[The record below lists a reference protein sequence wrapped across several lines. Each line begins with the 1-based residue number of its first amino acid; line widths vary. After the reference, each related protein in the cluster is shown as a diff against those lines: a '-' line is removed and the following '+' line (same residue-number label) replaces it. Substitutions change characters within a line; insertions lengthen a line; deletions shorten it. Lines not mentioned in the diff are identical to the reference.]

1 MPSAAQN
8 SAARNS
14 AAHTI
19 ENLLPAAEERLEQ
32 MIADIQRL
40 VEVESPS
47 EDRVAVAAGAAEA
60 AALAADRLGT
70 MPERVVVEGA
80 THLRL
85 RFGPDKPKVVLV
97 NHQDTVWP
105 IGTLARKPFSRDGEA
120 LRGPGVF
127 DMLTGVVMSLH
138 AAAIL
143 QAAGHDL
150 TGLGILITGDEE
162 LGSQTSRELLLE
174 ETAEANAAFVM
185 EGALDTSLKI
195 ARKGTSMYTVAAHG
209 VAAHAGLEPEKGVN
223 AGIALGL
230 LLPQIE
236 ALGDSKLGTT
246 VTPTVLAGGV
256 TDNTVPDYATV
267 EVDARA
273 TTVAEQQR
281 VDREIRELTSPRE
294 GGRVEVSGGIN
305 RPPME
310 RSAAEGLFAQAQQ
323 VAVELGI
330 GEITGAV
337 VGGAS
342 DGNFIAAAGV
352 PTLDGLG
359 ATGGGAHAEHEHAV
373 VKNIAPRTALL
384 AGLIVR
390 NLDKL

>member
-1 MPSAAQN
+1 MS
-8 SAARNS
+8 SL
-14 AAHTI
+14 AHKTEI
-19 ENLLPAAEERLEQ
+19 LLPAAESRLEQ
-32 MIADIQRL
+32 IIADIQRL
-40 VEVESPS
+40 VEVETPS
-47 EDRVAVAAGAAEA
+47 EDQAAVAAGAAEV
-60 AALAADRLGT
+60 AALAAERLGT
-70 MPERVVVEGA
+70 MPERVVVDGV

-85 RFGPDKPKVVLV
+85 RFGPDKPNVVLV

-105 IGTLARKPFSRDGEA
+105 IGTLARKPFSRDAEA

-143 QAAGHDL
+143 QEAGQDL

-162 LGSQTSRELLLE
+162 LGSQTSRQLLLE
-174 ETAEANAAFVM
+174 EIEDAKAALVL
-185 EGALDTSLKI
+185 EGALETSLKI

-236 ALGDSKLGTT
+236 ALGDPELGTT

-256 TDNTVPDYATV
+256 TDNTVPDYASV
-267 EVDARA
+267 EVDGRA
-273 TTVAEQQR
+273 ATVAEQER
-281 VDREIRELTSPRE
+281 VDREIRELTAPLE
-294 GGRVEVSGGIN
+294 GARLEVSGGIN

-310 RSAAEGLFAQAQQ
+310 RSSAEGLFAQAQE
-323 VAVELGI
+323 VAADLGI
-330 GEITGAV
+330 GEITGAE

-342 DGNFIAAAGV
+342 DGNFTAAAGV

-359 ATGGGAHAEHEHAV
+359 ATGGGAHAEHEHALV
-373 VKNIAPRTALL
+373 ENIAPRTALL
-384 AGLIVR
+384 AGLIAGQ
-390 NLDKL
+390 LA

>member
-1 MPSAAQN
+1 MPSADQN
-8 SAARNS
+8 SAAQDS

-70 MPERVVVEGA
+70 MPERVVVEGS

-85 RFGPDKPKVVLV
+85 RFGPDKPTVVLV

-105 IGTLARKPFSRDGEA
+105 IGTLARKPFSRDAQA

-273 TTVAEQQR
+273 TTVAEQDR
-281 VDREIRELTSPRE
+281 VDREIRELTSPRQ
-294 GGRVEVSGGIN
+294 GARVEVVGGIN

-323 VAVELGI
+323 VAAELGI
-330 GEITGAV
+330 GEITGAE

-342 DGNFIAAAGV
+342 DGNFTAAAGV

-359 ATGGGAHAEHEHAV
+359 ATGGGAHAEHEHALV
-373 VKNIAPRTALL
+373 ANIAPRTALL
-384 AGLIVR
+384 AGLIAR
-390 NLDKL
+390 QLA

>member
-1 MPSAAQN
+1 MPSPAQN
-8 SAARNS
+8 
-14 AAHTI
+14 T
-19 ENLLPAAEERLEQ
+19 ENLLPAAESRLEQ
-32 MIADIQRL
+32 IIADIQRL
-40 VEVESPS
+40 VEVETPS
-47 EDRVAVAAGAAEA
+47 EDQAAVAAGAAEV
-60 AALAADRLGT
+60 AALAAERLGT
-70 MPERVVVEGA
+70 VPERVVVDGV

-85 RFGPDKPKVVLV
+85 RFGPDKPKLVLV

-105 IGTLARKPFSRDGEA
+105 IGTLARKPFSRDADA

-143 QAAGHDL
+143 QEAGYDL

-174 ETAEANAAFVM
+174 EVAEAKAAFVM

-195 ARKGTSMYTVAAHG
+195 ARKGTSMYTVATHG
-209 VAAHAGLEPEKGVN
+209 VAAHAGLEPEKGIN

-230 LLPQIE
+230 LLPKIE
-236 ALGDSKLGTT
+236 ALGDPELGTT

-256 TDNTVPDYATV
+256 TDNTVPDFATV
-267 EVDARA
+267 EVDGRA
-273 TTVAEQQR
+273 TTVTEQKR
-281 VDREIRELTSPRE
+281 VDRQIRELTAPRQ
-294 GGRVEVSGGIN
+294 GARVEVSGGIN

-310 RSAAEGLFAQAQQ
+310 RSSAEDLFSQAQQ
-323 VAVELGI
+323 IAADLGI
-330 GEITGAV
+330 GEITAAE

-342 DGNFIAAAGV
+342 DGNFTAASGA

-359 ATGGGAHAEHEHAV
+359 ATGGGAHAEHEHALV
-373 VKNIAPRTALL
+373 ANIAPRTALL
-384 AGLIVR
+384 AGLIAR
-390 NLDKL
+390 QLA